1 MDSKR
6 ATPWRRGSGR
16 GILTLLANL
25 PLGLLAL
32 IAGFLGLDDEFLAAL
47 VCRQFHAAVMSTR
60 QREGRETSTTLI
72 RSVVHRL
79 RKFQWAVSCGLP
91 LGAGLF
97 VRLAEGGLLP
107 QLRYLRSSTLCEWDE
122 RTCTAASSRG
132 NLNVLRW
139 ARDNGCPWDAQTSH
153 AAAEGGHLNL
163 LRWARRNGCS
173 FNWLTC
179 WPAAR
184 GGHLGVLRW
193 ARANGCAWNA
203 STCFGAA
210 ETGHLSVLMWA
221 RFNGCG
227 WDERVT
233 LAAEHG
239 GHSHVYAWA
248 VANGCPTPPGKLT
261 GAGAKYRPYH
271 TTAETLASGT
281 GNASAARTPR
291 ERQII

>member
-79 RKFQWAVSCGLP
+79 RKFQWAVS
-91 LGAGLF
+91 
-97 VRLAEGGLLP
+97 
-107 QLRYLRSSTLCEWDE
+107 
-122 RTCTAASSRG
+122 
-132 NLNVLRW
+132 
-139 ARDNGCPWDAQTSH
+139 
-153 AAAEGGHLNL
+153 
-163 LRWARRNGCS
+163 
-173 FNWLTC
+173 
-179 WPAAR
+179 
-184 GGHLGVLRW
+184 
-193 ARANGCAWNA
+193 
-203 STCFGAA
+203 TCFGAA

-248 VANGCPTPPGKLT
+248 ATALTAVASWAGGADARWLATGE
-261 GAGAKYRPYH
+261 GAGV
-271 TTAETLASGT
+271 ASSRSVRVGAD
-281 GNASAARTPR
+281 GNMGKAPGRGLECLKRDWGLGGR
-291 ERQII
+291 EWEGG